1 MTRNIGF
8 IFLAIYL
15 LLVAVITLIPHMIVP
30 QMVVGIVALL
40 AGIFIIIGK

>member
-15 LLVAVITLIPHMIVP
+15 LLVAVITLIPNMIVP